1 MKRIICFQSIVLV
14 VIMLIAFL
22 VERNTVVVVSAA
34 MGGLSYL
41 IPTIIMGLIIKLI
54 HTKKDSV
61 YQAQISFVVGESSK
75 ILFSIVLMVLCIV
88 FYSKL
93 AWIWF
98 FISFVCVSKFI
109 YFVTWKLGH
118 YGSRN
123 RKSRS

>member
-1 MKRIICFQSIVLV
+1 MGKILYFQAIVLI
-14 VIMLIAFL
+14 VIILIALLFGRDGSD
-22 VERNTVVVVSAA
+22 VISAA
-34 MGGLSYL
+34 LGGLSYL
-41 IPTIIMGLIIKLI
+41 IPTAIMSLIVKLI
-54 HTKKDSV
+54 CTKKDSV
-61 YQAQISFVVGESSK
+61 YQAQISFVIGESSK
-75 ILFSIVLMVLCIV
+75 ILLSITLMVLCII

-109 YFVTWKLGH
+109 YFVIWKLGH